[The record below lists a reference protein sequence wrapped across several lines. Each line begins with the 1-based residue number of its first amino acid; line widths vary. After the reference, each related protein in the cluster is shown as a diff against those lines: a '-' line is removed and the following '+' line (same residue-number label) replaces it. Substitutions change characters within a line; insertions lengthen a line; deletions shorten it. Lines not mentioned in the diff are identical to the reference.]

1 MSEIVLAGRYKLG
14 AEIGNGS
21 FGQILEAIDLQTDDE
36 VAVKLEEIRSKHP
49 QLRYES
55 KLYRLLQGG
64 AGFPTLRWSGIEG
77 DYNILV
83 LDRLGANL
91 ETLFQRCH
99 RRFSVKTVCMLAD
112 QMISRLQQLHTV
124 HFLHRD
130 VKPDN
135 FLMGR
140 GPFGS
145 VVYLIDMGLSKR
157 YRRSGGEHIPRI
169 EGKNLTGTAR
179 YASLPTHQGVEQSQ
193 RDDMEALGYVLIYF
207 LRGKLPWQ
215 GLKDDG
221 DSYQKIRECKQSTP
235 LEALCAGLPLELQ
248 EYMQQCRA
256 LEFGQPPDYRQLK
269 ALFRSVMDRHQHIY
283 DYHYE
288 WT

>member
-1 MSEIVLAGRYKLG
+1 MSQIVIGGRYRLG

-21 FGQILEAIDLQTDDE
+21 FGQILEAVDLETDEE
-36 VAVKLEEIRSKHP
+36 VAVKLEEIRTKHP

-64 AGFPTLRWSGIEG
+64 AGFPALRWSGIEG

-83 LDRLGANL
+83 LDRLGHNL

-99 RRFSVKTVCMLAD
+99 RRFSTKTVCMLAD
-112 QMISRLQQLHTV
+112 QMISRLQHMHQV

-157 YRRSGGEHIPRI
+157 YQRSSGEHIERI

-179 YASLPTHQGVEQSQ
+179 YASVPTHQGVEQSR

-215 GLKDDG
+215 GLQDDG
-221 DSYQKIRECKQSTP
+221 DKYQKIRECKQSTP
-235 LEALCAGLPLELQ
+235 LEVLCAGLPLELQ

-256 LEFGQPPDYRQLK
+256 LEFDQAPNYRKLRG
-269 ALFRSVMDRHQHIY
+269 LFRSIMDRHHYKHDYVY
-283 DYHYE
+283 D
-288 WT
+288 WS